1 MFYWVPKS
9 CHSGAKGL
17 AKGLY
22 RYHYLPDACHSIHA
36 WQLLLH
42 SWNCCGKHWRTFFP
56 DKTSRRKLSAHV
68 RKLNARA
75 SETKTRAPETKTCES
90 ETKPCASENK
100 LCASKTKICAAMLHG
115 IVPSNYL
122 HEGSNP
128 PPPLTT
134 MLNRMLPSTYLRE
147 GSSPPPPS
155 WPLCW
160 LGYYLQLIFMRDE
173 IRHPLWPLEVWMGRK
188 RLRGLQLGTL
198 HCLIKF
204 NPIR

>member
-1 MFYWVPKS
+1 MK
-9 CHSGAKGL
+9 L
-17 AKGLY
+17 L
-22 RYHYLPDACHSIHA
+22 
-36 WQLLLH
+36 WQAL
-42 SWNCCGKHWRTFFP
+42 KDFFP
-56 DKTSRRKLSAHV
+56 WQNLASETIRARQ
-68 RKLNARA
+68 KLNARA

-134 MLNRMLPSTYLRE
+134 MLNGMLPSTYLRE
-147 GSSPPPPS
+147 GIKSATPS

-160 LGYYLQLIFMRDE
+160 LGYYLQHIFMRDE
-173 IRHPLWPLEVWMGRK
+173 IRHPLWPLCWMGRK

-198 HCLIKF
+198 HCL
-204 NPIR
+204 